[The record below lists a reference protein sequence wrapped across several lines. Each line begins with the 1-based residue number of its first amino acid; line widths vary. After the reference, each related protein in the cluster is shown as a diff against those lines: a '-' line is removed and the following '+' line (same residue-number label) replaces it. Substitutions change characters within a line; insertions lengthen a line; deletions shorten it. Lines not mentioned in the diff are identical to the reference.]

1 LDRFVDYYAVLDVP
15 RNATQKE
22 ISKAYKRLTKVFDP
36 EINEDMFRLVNEAYQ
51 VLSDPAK
58 RAEYDARYDAI
69 AQAQEELTEPEE
81 ALALLCKAITEH
93 LFGLLDLYELAE
105 LADDCAATLNEA
117 RGSPIGPEVRRLAL
131 EVAEI
136 AEKDGLMALALLV
149 KLYLSEAKPREPEVA
164 EGAGRRKRVD
174 VYIDLLRLLMPAP
187 SANPPERSGSEGV
200 PDVMV
205 SLRLGDLKVVS
216 EVRRNNGLR
225 KTDENDVKAL
235 RQIFLGRPDLF
246 QPLCASPL
254 ELEVRAPTELW
265 VEMAGIKKAA
275 KNTRSTIDDPLAAE
289 TRRTL

>member
-22 ISKAYKRLTKVFDP
+22 IGKAYKRLTKVIDP

-81 ALALLCKAITEH
+81 ALALLCKAIMER

-117 RGSPIGPEVRRLAL
+117 RGSPIRPEVRRLAL
-131 EVAEI
+131 EVAEV

-149 KLYLSEAKPREPEVA
+149 
-164 EGAGRRKRVD
+164 
-174 VYIDLLRLLMPAP
+174 RL
-187 SANPPERSGSEGV
+187 
-200 PDVMV
+200 
-205 SLRLGDLKVVS
+205 
-216 EVRRNNGLR
+216 
-225 KTDENDVKAL
+225 
-235 RQIFLGRPDLF
+235 
-246 QPLCASPL
+246 
-254 ELEVRAPTELW
+254 
-265 VEMAGIKKAA
+265 
-275 KNTRSTIDDPLAAE
+275 
-289 TRRTL
+289 